1 MKFHAALKLAA
12 AALLTGAL
20 MVPAIGPAQ
29 AVESYPPH
37 VSALYASPFMN
48 SSGYAAV
55 SVSGEFL
62 TSGMTVRATRASSYT
77 VAAVSVDPTGV
88 IGAALVRVGKV
99 LPTTAGRYGV
109 DFSLMGTSSSSPIA
123 TTTQTYTVGKQ
134 ISIKAFSVKR
144 KSYGLYI
151 SGRAAKKTPVKIT
164 INFGSKT
171 YTKKV
176 YGSKKVGSFSYRFKK
191 TTKGTYVVSASVA
204 PNPKYFSET
213 VSITYVRS

>member
-109 DFSLMGTSSSSPIA
+109 DFSLMGTSSS
-123 TTTQTYTVGKQ
+123 
-134 ISIKAFSVKR
+134 
-144 KSYGLYI
+144 
-151 SGRAAKKTPVKIT
+151 RACLFMCEAR
-164 INFGSKT
+164 G
-171 YTKKV
+171 
-176 YGSKKVGSFSYRFKK
+176 
-191 TTKGTYVVSASVA
+191 
-204 PNPKYFSET
+204 
-213 VSITYVRS
+213 